1 MIELREV
8 VKTYKTGAGGFTAI
22 DGITLDIHRGEFL
35 GIIGKSG
42 AGKTTLLNLIS
53 GVSRITSGKILFYP
67 QDQAGSPGTGSVL
80 SIGEMSQ
87 DELAAWRG
95 TNMGIVYQSF
105 ELMPQL
111 DLVNNIMMPQEFA
124 GHFRPGISQERA
136 LELLDI
142 VGLSEHAHKLPAH
155 ISGGQKQRVAIAR
168 ALVNDPLIIVADEP
182 TGSLDTAT
190 AETILNIFTRLV
202 DQGKTVVMVTHD
214 MEMASHFSRRLVISD
229 GELVDD
235 KRRARSRPPRNRP
248 ERVLDEPER
257 IEVVMPDSGHD
268 GAALL
273 SAVQTDSRHD
283 ASQPAIFLKDVV
295 KTYVNAAGSFTAL
308 RGVDLEIGYGQ
319 FVALVGKSGSG
330 KSTLLNMLT
339 GIDHPTSGQ
348 VRIGGEEIYRM
359 SESRRAKWRGHNV
372 GIVFQFFQ
380 LLPTLSLL
388 ENTILPMDYCNV
400 YRYQERPERAMA
412 LLKNGRPRA
421 ARLGPASQPLQ
432 RPAAGSSHRPL
443 AGNRPA
449 HHRRR

>member
-1 MIELREV
+1 MAREGNAQGFGPTTSGNDVHASTPPMIELREV
-8 VKTYKTGAGGFTAI
+8 VKTYKTGVGGFTAI

-67 QDQAGSPGTGSVL
+67 QDQAGSAGTGSVL

-111 DLVNNIMMPQEFA
+111 DLVNNIMLPQEFA

-202 DQGKTVVMVTHD
+202 EQGKTVVMVTHD

-229 GELVDD
+229 GELVDENGGLG
-235 KRRARSRPPRNRP
+235 RRPARATRDRP
-248 ERVLDEPER
+248 ERVIEEPER
-257 IEVVMPDSGHD
+257 IEVIMPDSGHD
-268 GAALL
+268 GATLL
-273 SAVQTDSRHD
+273 SDVQNR
-283 ASQPAIFLKDVV
+283 
-295 KTYVNAAGSFTAL
+295 
-308 RGVDLEIGYGQ
+308 
-319 FVALVGKSGSG
+319 
-330 KSTLLNMLT
+330 
-339 GIDHPTSGQ
+339 
-348 VRIGGEEIYRM
+348 
-359 SESRRAKWRGHNV
+359 
-372 GIVFQFFQ
+372 FQ
-380 LLPTLSLL
+380 
-388 ENTILPMDYCNV
+388 
-400 YRYQERPERAMA
+400 A
-412 LLKNGRPRA
+412 
-421 ARLGPASQPLQ
+421 
-432 RPAAGSSHRPL
+432 
-443 AGNRPA
+443 
-449 HHRRR
+449 